1 MVIISYYYP
10 GHINLFKYD
19 SGLVD
24 CPLWH
29 WKVIPGHTK
38 YAPASSLCWS
48 PSLGKCKGW
57 VRQSIQHDKKIY
69 AKLNMKI
76 NFMCLC
82 DWLLW
87 PLTGRV
93 ERKRRYKPIKVAA
106 NHRSFGFW
114 RPDAGIHVAFS
125 ARIFRCPNINTHD
138 DISTHK
144 ITIRTMHVW
153 SYW

>member
-1 MVIISYYYP
+1 MVIISYYYQ

-106 NHRSFGFW
+106 NHCSFHFLIW
-114 RPDAGIHVAFS
+114 FLKTRRWNS
-125 ARIFRCPNINTHD
+125 CRIFCKDLSVPQHQHPCWHID
-138 DISTHK
+138 P
-144 ITIRTMHVW
+144 
-153 SYW
+153 